1 MMKKK
6 LLFLLLFFPGI
17 LFSQHLCKDDSTGL
31 MIPVPD
37 QNFISCRIA
46 IYLRKTKIWTEV
58 YIRGNELSQSAY
70 LLITGQGNGT
80 IVLFEEI
87 SVLNSNGVI
96 VKMPNKEF
104 WMNSAAGFEPHFPA
118 RPTIG
123 GNK

>member
-1 MMKKK
+1 MKKN

-17 LFSQHLCKDDSTGL
+17 LFAQYLCKDDATGL
-31 MIPVPD
+31 IIPVPD
-37 QNFISCRIA
+37 ENFIPCRIA
-46 IYLRKTKIWTEV
+46 IYLPKTKIWTEQ

-70 LLITGQGNGT
+70 LLITGQGAGT

-87 SVLNSNGVI
+87 TIINDNKTL

-104 WMNSAAGFEPHFPA
+104 WMNSSVGFEPHFPA

-123 GNK
+123 GRK